1 MGFGRRN
8 RRDAVG
14 KGMVIR
20 ARNGFGGLLPLSFS
34 FSLLHDVFSSISF
47 YFLSLYVLSI
57 SVDERPGVYPDGIL
71 MAMRTHAS

>member
-20 ARNGFGGLLPLSFS
+20 ARNGFGGLLPLSLSFS

-47 YFLSLYVLSI
+47 IFFLLMFFY
-57 SVDERPGVYPDGIL
+57 GIL